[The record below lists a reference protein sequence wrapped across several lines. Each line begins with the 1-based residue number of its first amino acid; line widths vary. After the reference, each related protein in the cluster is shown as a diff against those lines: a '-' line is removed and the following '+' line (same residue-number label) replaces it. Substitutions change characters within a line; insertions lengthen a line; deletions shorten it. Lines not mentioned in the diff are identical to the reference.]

1 MNYQYGDPEDANRR
15 DPEPRRPA
23 ACDPSGGGR
32 GERQRRDELGDETDY
47 RDNVNSARAPGA
59 RAVRG
64 NGRASSPRE
73 DAPDTPR
80 DGGVHMSLPIP
91 WGPGAQ
97 SPVGLSP

>member
-1 MNYQYGDPEDANRR
+1 MDET
-15 DPEPRRPA
+15 PRVVA
-23 ACDPSGGGR
+23 AVR
-32 GERQRRDELGDETDY
+32 ERQRRDELGDETDY